1 MILDH
6 YFSLNDSTQLGSEQL
21 TVKGMHAVYK
31 QNSLRRFLLM
41 LRFGNGNMSHV
52 LPMTALCPALS
63 PKQTLLTILPDCRL

>member
-31 QNSLRRFLLM
+31 HNSLIRFLLM
-41 LRFGNGNMSHV
+41 LRFGNGNMSHAHAHDC
-52 LPMTALCPALS
+52 PMSCPK
-63 PKQTLLTILPDCRL
+63 P